1 MAAMPRLS
9 VVMSVF
15 NGAAQ
20 LGATLDS
27 IEAQTMRDY
36 ELIAIDD
43 GSTDAT
49 GEILRE
55 RASHDARIRVLT
67 IANDGLTRALI
78 RGCAE
83 ASAPVIARHDC
94 GDISLPERFAR
105 QLDVLDRELDVVLV
119 SCAARYV
126 GPGGEHLYDVTGDGE
141 AIRTSLLHDPIE
153 RIVALPHHGTAMFR
167 RGAYET
173 SGGYREQFRFAQDV
187 DLWIRIAALGR
198 IVVLSDTLYEARFE
212 TNAISAQRRDLQFA
226 LASISIRLRD
236 GGDVSLLDEA
246 RAIGA
251 GSPPRKPRDEAG
263 ALYFLASCLH
273 RNGDRR
279 YRQYARAALRR
290 NPLHLRSWFLLM
302 R

>member
-1 MAAMPRLS
+1 
-9 VVMSVF
+9 
-15 NGAAQ
+15 
-20 LGATLDS
+20 
-27 IEAQTMRDY
+27 MRDY

-49 GEILRE
+49 GQILRE
-55 RASHDARIRVLT
+55 RASNDARIRVLT

-94 GDISLPERFAR
+94 GDISLPERFVQ
-105 QLDVLDRELDVVLV
+105 QLDVLDREPDVVLV

-141 AIRTSLLHDPIE
+141 AIRASLLHDPVE

-167 RGAYET
+167 RDAYET
-173 SGGYREQFRFAQDV
+173 AGGYREQFRFAQDI
-187 DLWIRIAALGR
+187 DLWIRIAAVGR
-198 IVVLSDTLYEARFE
+198 IVVLADTLYEARFE

-246 RAIGA
+246 RRIGA
-251 GSPPRKPRDEAG
+251 GPPPRKPRDEAG
-263 ALYFLASCLH
+263 ALYFLASCLR
-273 RNGDRR
+273 RNGDGR